1 MHDTGWVFL
10 VVGMAIVIGGMINAF
25 RRDPD
30 PRARSRF
37 AWIDVF
43 SGRSLSEIVA
53 RVGTPA
59 NETALDD
66 GGRVLVWERT
76 GCEIALTFDEGGICR
91 AVRVGAEPSGHEGR
105 RRGIHRRR
113 RGNARP
119 GTPAFS
125 T

>member
-1 MHDTGWVFL
+1 MHDTGWVFV
-10 VVGMAIVIGGMINAF
+10 VVGMAIVIGGMIDAF

-30 PRARSRF
+30 PRSRSRF

-43 SGRSLSEIVA
+43 SGRSLSGVVA
-53 RVGTPA
+53 SVGPPA
-59 NETALDD
+59 RETALDD

-76 GCEIALTFDEGGICR
+76 GCEIALTFDGCGICR
-91 AVRVGAEPSGHEGR
+91 AVRVAEPSGHGGR
-105 RRGIHRRR
+105 PRRVRRRR
-113 RGNARP
+113 RGNAET